1 MIFSEGFTLI
11 PCNQLLMQ
19 PKQDF
24 IQTIKDNE
32 GIIYKITRVYAKD
45 TEDQKDLYQEVVYQL
60 WKSFNTFK
68 GKSKISTWM
77 YRVALNTSI
86 AHLNREKKK
95 GHTISA
101 DFELLDHL
109 NSSLGKVQEPQL
121 GTVDSQWQEQIDILY
136 AHIKELNLIEKGLI
150 LLFLEEKSYE
160 EIAAITGF
168 TVTNV
173 GTRLTRIKQ
182 KLKTNIQK

>member
-1 MIFSEGFTLI
+1 
-11 PCNQLLMQ
+11 MQ

-45 TEDQKDLYQEVVYQL
+45 VEDQKDLYQEIVYQL
-60 WKSFNTFK
+60 WKSFDTFK
-68 GKSKISTWM
+68 GQSKISTWM

-95 GHTISA
+95 GHKVSV
-101 DFELLDHL
+101 DSEHMDRLHV
-109 NSSLGKVQEPQL
+109 SLGKVQEPQL
-121 GTVDSQWQEQIDILY
+121 GSTGSQWQEQIDLLY

-150 LLFLEEKSYE
+150 LLFLEGKAYE